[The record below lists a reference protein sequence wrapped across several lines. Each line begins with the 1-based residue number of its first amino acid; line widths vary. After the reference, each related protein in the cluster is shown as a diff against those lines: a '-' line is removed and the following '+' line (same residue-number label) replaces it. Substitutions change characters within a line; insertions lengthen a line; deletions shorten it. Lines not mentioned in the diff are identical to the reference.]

1 MFIADTLTL
10 YCKRKIID
18 FRVYSKTSFQVAM
31 LLYLMIQTDISDYK
45 LSVKIHNICEI
56 NCSTLY
62 VMSTEHTIDKG
73 RPLRN
78 KILPKAEGNLFG
90 LKRQIWRPFLDL
102 LASLNPIPGPFF
114 SPLHNLAALF
124 EGCPVTL
131 NQVYRLFTVKTKSK
145 QKTTSNGRQR
155 CADFSVKCHI
165 HDTLLYNIL
174 VQILFFFCLPMIRYL
189 PFELH
194 P

>member
-145 QKTTSNGRQR
+145 QTCKKS
-155 CADFSVKCHI
+155 I
-165 HDTLLYNIL
+165 
-174 VQILFFFCLPMIRYL
+174 FFFSWPNLSLTLPEDYQ
-189 PFELH
+189 
-194 P
+194 